1 LTLTSTST
9 STDQSLSDAQTIA
22 VRPFEVR
29 DQERARSLILSGLG
43 EHFEFIDE
51 SLNPDLDD
59 IDANYLR
66 LGHLFLVAEF
76 EGSIIGTAGLLFEAT
91 GAARIVRMS
100 AHKALRRK
108 GVGTALL
115 EALIEE
121 TRSRSMDSIHA
132 HTEPHWTGS
141 MAFYHR
147 AGFEQIGRDEIDV
160 HLRLLLGPHGAA
172 TRDPQT

>member
-1 LTLTSTST
+1 MILTG
-9 STDQSLSDAQTIA
+9 TDQPRTSAQAIS

-29 DQERARSLILSGLG
+29 DQVKARSLVLSGLG

-59 IDANYLR
+59 IDANYTS
-66 LGHLFLVAEF
+66 LGHLFIVAEH
-76 EGSIIGTAGLLFEAT
+76 EGSIVGTAGLLF
-91 GAARIVRMS
+91 GASGVARIVRMS
-100 AHKALRRK
+100 AHKDMRRK

-115 EALIEE
+115 DALIEAI
-121 TRSRSMDSIHA
+121 RSRSIDSIHA

-160 HLRLLLGPHGAA
+160 HLRLVLSPQDAA
-172 TRDPQT
+172 TRDAQT